1 MYLQNENG
9 GIRDEDKGT
18 DVKKGPKERWK
29 EGGGKKGERVN
40 WQNVFFFYYNGT
52 LYFWLYEMP
61 FGVCKNWDSIIL
73 FPFTLE
79 K

>member
-9 GIRDEDKGT
+9 WIRDKDKGT

-40 WQNVFFFYYNGT
+40 
-52 LYFWLYEMP
+52 
-61 FGVCKNWDSIIL
+61 
-73 FPFTLE
+73 
-79 K
+79 

>member
-40 WQNVFFFYYNGT
+40 
-52 LYFWLYEMP
+52 
-61 FGVCKNWDSIIL
+61 
-73 FPFTLE
+73 
-79 K
+79 